1 MELIRN
7 HLWAKMARS
16 LNREEEKE
24 EEGKT
29 TKAWAHNGLPEM
41 ARHEESLDSSGGAKR
56 DKSDNKPLYSIFRG
70 EGIVGT
76 SIHEIEDIWWKR
88 TNTFLLGYLSKDRF
102 ALSFIDRFER
112 SLRLARE
119 RDLRDLMLLNRVCSW
134 RNL

>member
-1 MELIRN
+1 MELIGN

-29 TKAWAHNGLPEM
+29 TKAWVHNGLPEM

-56 DKSDNKPLYSIFRG
+56 DKSDNKPLYSRG

-76 SIHEIEDIWWKR
+76 SIHEDIWWKR

-102 ALSFIDRFER
+102 ALSIV
-112 SLRLARE
+112 S
-119 RDLRDLMLLNRVCSW
+119 RDP
-134 RNL
+134 